1 MNEKGAVVSSYD
13 IHPQAFHQ
21 RAFFEAIEE
30 DTKNE
35 MEALINE
42 YRVANGMKALERM
55 EFLEGLAELESER
68 TLKESHG
75 APKSLPFY
83 WDKLKESG
91 YMTGVSSSR
100 YRYIRGSEG
109 FGEDGLYVGG
119 KLMSPKNL
127 ANKILRRWINADGKN
142 SDKLLL
148 DERMSYYGIDWVYGQ
163 GDDYT
168 KFFPYLIVIE
178 LLEKR
183 AS

>member
-1 MNEKGAVVSSYD
+1 
-13 IHPQAFHQ
+13 
-21 RAFFEAIEE
+21 
-30 DTKNE
+30 
-35 MEALINE
+35 
-42 YRVANGMKALERM
+42 
-55 EFLEGLAELESER
+55 
-68 TLKESHG
+68 
-75 APKSLPFY
+75 
-83 WDKLKESG
+83 
-91 YMTGVSSSR
+91 MTGVSSSR

-148 DERMSYYGIDWVYGQ
+148 DERMSYYGIDCVYGQ